1 MKNLKFIA
9 VAILMLI
16 TITGCVDQ
24 PEQNSSG
31 VDSMLTDEHAKFSD
45 NILFSINNGAAGFGT
60 IAECTDA
67 EIIVYTD
74 KTISVF
80 MPSSDFAQ
88 TEEIASI
95 TISDNDYE
103 KLSEI
108 ADREKIYNLNVYDG
122 EGCDGASSYI
132 KLYDENDKQLVY
144 KGGYMAVGEEF
155 WEIYKSIKEIINT
168 YDISDIVDEHRKTLE

>member
-9 VAILMLI
+9 ATILLLI
-16 TITGCVDQ
+16 TITGCFEQ
-24 PEQNSSG
+24 SEQNSSNG
-31 VDSMLTDEHAKFSD
+31 DSMLTDEHIKFSD
-45 NILFSINNGAAGFGT
+45 NILFSINNGSAGFGT

-74 KTISVF
+74 KIIRVF
-80 MPSSDFAQ
+80 MPSSDFEQ
-88 TEEIASI
+88 IVEIASI

-108 ADREKIYNLNVYDG
+108 AEREKIYNLNVYDG
-122 EGCDGASSYI
+122 EGCDGSSSYI
-132 KLYDENDKQLVY
+132 KLYDENDEQLVY

-155 WEIYKSIKEIINT
+155 WEIYKSIKEIINA
-168 YDISDIVDEHRKTLE
+168 YGISDIVDEHRKTLE